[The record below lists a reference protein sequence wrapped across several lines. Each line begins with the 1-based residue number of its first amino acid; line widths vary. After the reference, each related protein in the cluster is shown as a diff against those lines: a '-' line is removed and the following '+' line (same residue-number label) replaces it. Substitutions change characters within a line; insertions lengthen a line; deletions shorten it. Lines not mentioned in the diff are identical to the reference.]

1 MEFFIPA
8 LKFFTWTGFPGPFS
22 VTVSEAAV
30 QRSSIKKV
38 SLKIYQIPQE
48 NTCVRV
54 SLLIRLQASSLF
66 KIQAC

>member
-8 LKFFTWTGFPGPFS
+8 LKLFTWTGFPGPFS

-38 SLKIYQIPQE
+38 SLKI
-48 NTCVRV
+48 
-54 SLLIRLQASSLF
+54 
-66 KIQAC
+66 

>member
-1 MEFFIPA
+1 MEFFIPG
-8 LKFFTWTGFPGPFS
+8 LKLFTWTGFPGPLS
-22 VTVSEAAV
+22 VTVSETAV